1 MSDSEEKRRR
11 ERERERKSGQAGS
24 RICSRGEDHVFYCLL
39 LSFECKNGKLQ
50 HKLDPS
56 RYFHTLCTTRFQPKT
71 FRILAL
77 SMYGPPP
84 FFFFTVL
91 FCFFFLRKAIIH
103 IRYYNSQLMLRKRDG
118 INFV

>member
-1 MSDSEEKRRR
+1 MEDRSERESDSEEKKR
-11 ERERERKSGQAGS
+11 EREREKVRTGS

-39 LSFECKNGKLQ
+39 FSFECKNGKLQ
-50 HKLDPS
+50 HKLDPF

-84 FFFFTVL
+84 NFIFFKG
-91 FCFFFLRKAIIH
+91 R
-103 IRYYNSQLMLRKRDG
+103 
-118 INFV
+118 